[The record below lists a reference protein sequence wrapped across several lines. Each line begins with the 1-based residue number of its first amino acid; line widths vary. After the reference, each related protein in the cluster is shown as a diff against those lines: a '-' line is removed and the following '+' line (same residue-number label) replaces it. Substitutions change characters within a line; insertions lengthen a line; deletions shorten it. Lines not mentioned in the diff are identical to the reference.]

1 MKKRR
6 ILWISVVAAL
16 VVLLA
21 AGGYFLLRPRPLFD
35 AEHDKLELAW
45 VKSGDQQEEYTDR
58 IDEQALTELLSQAE
72 VSLMLDSPFPYAADQ
87 VAFEIYYHCNNKPLF
102 LLLGEINIAY
112 ESSDKPVYRIQNPG
126 ALLEAVERMLS

>member
-45 VKSGDQQEEYTDR
+45 VKSGAHQEEYTDR

-72 VSLMLDSPFPYAADQ
+72 VSLMLDSPFPYAVDQ

>member
-45 VKSGDQQEEYTDR
+45 VKSGDHQEEYTDR

-87 VAFEIYYHCNNKPLF
+87 VAFEIYYHCNNQPLF